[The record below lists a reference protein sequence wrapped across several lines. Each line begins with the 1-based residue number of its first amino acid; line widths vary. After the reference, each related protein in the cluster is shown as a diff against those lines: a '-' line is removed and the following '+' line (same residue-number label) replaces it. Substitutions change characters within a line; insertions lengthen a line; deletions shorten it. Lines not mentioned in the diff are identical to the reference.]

1 MTDTDRADYIEG
13 LKRLA
18 HLLTIDS
25 AALPLPNSGPNY
37 PLSVFIRNQGLNAW
51 AAALTDKKIEIVP
64 DGVQRH
70 RLRLTGRI
78 GGVHLIVYADPEMLP
93 KTVTGTRV
101 VEDATYDYT
110 ALLVERAS

>member
-1 MTDTDRADYIEG
+1 MTDTDRAEYIDG

-18 HLLTIDS
+18 HLLTIDPT
-25 AALPLPNSGPNY
+25 ALPLPTTGPQW
-37 PLSVFIRNQGLNAW
+37 PLSVFIRDHGLNAW
-51 AAALTDKKIEIVP
+51 AAALTDKKIEIVS
-64 DGVQRH
+64 GGEQRH
-70 RLRLTGRI
+70 RLRMTGRI

-110 ALLVERAS
+110 GLLAERVS